1 MATTMEETNSMVKDL
16 IKINNDRY
24 NGYVKS
30 AEDVDDSSLK
40 DLFTRL
46 GKQSND
52 FKNELLP
59 FASGD
64 TMDDATDTSVGSK
77 LHRTWID
84 VKQAITGKDR
94 HTILQSCEW
103 GEDQILHT
111 YNDALDKQENLPAD
125 LRSVVQRQQSQLQ
138 QSHDMIKGLRD
149 SKTN

>member
-1 MATTMEETNSMVKDL
+1 MATTTETTSVVKDL
-16 IKINNDRY
+16 IRLNNDRY
-24 NGYVKS
+24 NGFTKA

-59 FASGD
+59 FASGADLED
-64 TMDDATDTSVGSK
+64 TTDTSVGSK

-84 VKQAITGKDR
+84 IKQAITGKDR

-111 YNDALDKQENLPAD
+111 YKDTLSNDTAELPSD
-125 LRSVVQRQQSQLQ
+125 LLLVVQRQETELQ
-138 QSHDMIKGLRD
+138 QAHDMIKALRD
-149 SKTN
+149 SKMN